1 VIETYGSWVLMVF
14 NLSAM
19 ILAGKKLWWSWLVAV
34 VGEVMWTFYGFYT
47 EQYGFFV
54 FGFIFGAVYLRNA
67 YQWRNDRVY
76 EEEVIV

>member
-1 VIETYGSWVLMVF
+1 
-14 NLSAM
+14 
-19 ILAGKKLWWSWLVAV
+19 
-34 VGEVMWTFYGFYT
+34 MWTFYGFYT

-67 YQWRNDRVY
+67 YQWKNDRVY